1 MSGAD
6 SVLVVHGG
14 VVVDGEIKAPDTQV
28 APVADVVMEDKPKA
42 ALPDGWPENAA
53 LQPDGSAVLTLD
65 FPVRFKLRDADGNI
79 RPGDSYEE
87 LHLCRLKGKH
97 KQMLVTAA
105 QKGAVDFEKTL
116 IGAST
121 GLDAG
126 KIDRLYNEMD
136 QDDIASA
143 IFITN
148 FFTGR
153 GRKTGQPS

>member
-14 VVVDGEIKAPDTQV
+14 VVVDGEIKASAAQA
-28 APVADVVMEDKPKA
+28 APVADVVMEDRPKA
-42 ALPDGWPENAA
+42 TLPDGWPENAV
-53 LQPDGSAVLTLD
+53 LQPDGSVVLTLD

-87 LHLCRLKGKH
+87 LRLCRLKGKH
-97 KQMLVTAA
+97 KQALGAAA
-105 QKGAVDFEKTL
+105 QKTQVDFEKAL
-116 IGAST
+116 LGAST

-126 KIDRLYNEMD
+126 KIDRLYGEMD
-136 QDDIASA
+136 QSDILSA
-143 IFITN
+143 AVVIG